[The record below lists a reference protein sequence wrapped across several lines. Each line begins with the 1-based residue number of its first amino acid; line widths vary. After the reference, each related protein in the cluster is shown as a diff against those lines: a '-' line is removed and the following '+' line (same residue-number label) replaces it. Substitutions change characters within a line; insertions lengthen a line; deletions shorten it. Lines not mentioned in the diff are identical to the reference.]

1 MKALITGADG
11 FIGSHMTE
19 LLFSEGYDL
28 KVLSQYNSFNNWG
41 WLEDL
46 SCKDKI
52 EICSGDIRD
61 SSFCQTIC
69 SNVDIVFNLAALI
82 AIPYS
87 YIAPR
92 SYLETNTIGSF
103 NIAEACHKNKVGKLI
118 HISTS
123 EVYGT
128 ANYIPIDE
136 KHPFKPQSPY
146 SASKIAADAMVMS
159 FYYSYNYPITIVRPF
174 NTFGPRQSARA
185 IIPTII
191 SQILSNTGT
200 VQLGDLSPTRD
211 LNYVKDTCKATMLIS
226 NSDEAVGKTV
236 NIGSNE
242 EISMLSLYKLIC
254 EIMEKEVDYTV
265 DEKRKRPNSSEV
277 QQLLCDNSLLKKLTK
292 FNNEFSLKEGLTETI
307 NWFSKKENIE
317 KYKSNIFNL

>member
-103 NIAEACHKNKVGKLI
+103 NIAEACH
-118 HISTS
+118 
-123 EVYGT
+123 
-128 ANYIPIDE
+128 
-136 KHPFKPQSPY
+136 
-146 SASKIAADAMVMS
+146 
-159 FYYSYNYPITIVRPF
+159 
-174 NTFGPRQSARA
+174 
-185 IIPTII
+185 
-191 SQILSNTGT
+191 
-200 VQLGDLSPTRD
+200 
-211 LNYVKDTCKATMLIS
+211 
-226 NSDEAVGKTV
+226 
-236 NIGSNE
+236 
-242 EISMLSLYKLIC
+242 
-254 EIMEKEVDYTV
+254 
-265 DEKRKRPNSSEV
+265 
-277 QQLLCDNSLLKKLTK
+277 
-292 FNNEFSLKEGLTETI
+292 
-307 NWFSKKENIE
+307 
-317 KYKSNIFNL
+317 